1 MVLSTRVGQTAE
13 DGESGRGSPF
23 ARAFASVLPTPG
35 LRIEDAYSR
44 IREQVRRETSGGQI
58 PDSIRSDLPEGGVV
72 LVGSNVK

>member
-1 MVLSTRVGQTAE
+1 M
-13 DGESGRGSPF
+13 
-23 ARAFASVLPTPG
+23 PTPG

-44 IREQVRRETSGGQI
+44 MREQVRRDTAGGQV